1 MQSSDDR
8 RGGDGRER
16 HVLVDVKLKR
26 RKHLF
31 RTSAVELSDLA
42 TVLAYRPLLA
52 FTPPLL
58 LLL

>member
-1 MQSSDDR
+1 M
-8 RGGDGRER
+8 
-16 HVLVDVKLKR
+16 LVDVKLKR